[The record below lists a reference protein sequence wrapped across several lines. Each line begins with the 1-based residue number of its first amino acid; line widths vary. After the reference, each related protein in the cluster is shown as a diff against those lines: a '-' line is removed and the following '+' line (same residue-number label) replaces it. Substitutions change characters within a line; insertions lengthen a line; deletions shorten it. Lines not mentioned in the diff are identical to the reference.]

1 MAARRVCV
9 SDFEEEAKK
18 VLPKAVYDY
27 YRSGA
32 DEENTLT
39 DNVAAFDRYILHTQ
53 NYHLHGNFKC
63 FIVHFNVLIQVAN
76 I

>member
-1 MAARRVCV
+1 MTEPRACV

-32 DEENTLT
+32 DDQNTLK
-39 DNVAAFDRYILHTQ
+39 DNVAAFDRYNVHTQ
-53 NYHLHGNFKC
+53 N
-63 FIVHFNVLIQVAN
+63 
-76 I
+76 

>member
-1 MAARRVCV
+1 MSGQRVCV

-32 DEENTLT
+32 DDQKTLT
-39 DNVAAFDRYILHTQ
+39 DNVAAFDRYNTHTQ
-53 NYHLHGNFKC
+53 NWQLHGE
-63 FIVHFNVLIQVAN
+63 H
-76 I
+76 

>member
-1 MAARRVCV
+1 MSSQRVCV

-32 DEENTLT
+32 DDQNTLVG
-39 DNVAAFDRYILHTQ
+39 NIAAFDR
-53 NYHLHGNFKC
+53 
-63 FIVHFNVLIQVAN
+63 
-76 I
+76 